1 MHTRESMSNRLKAI
15 KNRLVKGYDL
25 EFVIEPLVNHKVMYY
40 ENGIKTTDQMG
51 LLLTYHSHGL

>member
-1 MHTRESMSNRLKAI
+1 MSNRLKPI
-15 KNRLVKGYDL
+15 KSRLVKGYDL